1 MKKTKLSASRSLIE
15 DLVAASRILA
25 AHQVLDAYG
34 HVSVRS
40 DREPARFVMSRSLA
54 PALVTA
60 TDLMELDADSEPL
73 PGDRRKGF
81 IERYIHGEV
90 YRARPEVMAVVHSHS
105 ASVIPFGV
113 TRTRLRPVYHMGSF
127 LWSGAPVFDI
137 RKEREAN
144 DLLIRD
150 RPLGKALAGALG
162 ACACVLMRGH
172 GMTVVGESVPEA
184 VFRAIYTE
192 MNARLQLQAAQ
203 LEGPIEFLSDE
214 EGRRSSASN
223 RGTLERPWELWK
235 KTELRRR

>member
-1 MKKTKLSASRSLIE
+1 
-15 DLVAASRILA
+15 AASRILA

-235 KTELRRR
+235 KMALGATASRRERR

>member
-1 MKKTKLSASRSLIE
+1 MPKLSASRRLIQ

-25 AHQVLDAYG
+25 AHEVLDAYG
-34 HVSVRS
+34 HVSARS
-40 DREPARFVMSRSLA
+40 DRRRDRFVMSRARA
-54 PALVTA
+54 PALATA
-60 TDLMELDADSEPL
+60 ADMMELDADSEPL

-81 IERYIHGEV
+81 IERYIHGEI

-105 ASVIPFGV
+105 PSVIPFGV
-113 TRTRLRPVYHMGSF
+113 TRTRLRPIYHMGSF

-137 RKEREAN
+137 RKVRADN

-150 RPLGKALAGALG
+150 RPLGQALAGTLG
-162 ACACVLMRGH
+162 ACHCVLMRGH
-172 GMTVVGESVPEA
+172 GMTVIGDSVQEA

-192 MNARLQLQAAQ
+192 MNARLQMNAER

-214 EGRRSSASN
+214 EGRRATAAN

-235 KTELRRR
+235 KSALARK